1 MFSAQYYKEIKD
13 AFDRQ
18 MALLDE
24 RCHRLRHNMAEG
36 EKSGEGDRMSEL
48 SERFL
53 FGKKQEILNTL
64 ARCTE
69 EEAFR

>member
-36 EKSGEGDRMSEL
+36 ETVCPNCQNASSSGKNRKS
-48 SERFL
+48 
-53 FGKKQEILNTL
+53 
-64 ARCTE
+64 
-69 EEAFR
+69 